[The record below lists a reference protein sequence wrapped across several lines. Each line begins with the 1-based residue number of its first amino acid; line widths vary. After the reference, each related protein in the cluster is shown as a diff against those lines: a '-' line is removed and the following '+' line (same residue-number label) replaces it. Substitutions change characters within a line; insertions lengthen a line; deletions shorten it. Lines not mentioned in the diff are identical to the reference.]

1 MYPKNGTYNIPNE
14 CAICNAVMT
23 ETVDRCLQLMNVTA
37 NETRKNHTESIWKIR
52 VFHGR
57 FLEAFNYNRQSTLT
71 RNSDT
76 TPCPGSR
83 QPTQHSACDISV
95 TRDWKQP
102 VATFGVTA
110 GLHPS
115 RDSTIPSSYPLFLTE
130 QNWVFLSETT
140 EISPTNCRVSAVCP
154 FQVGDKP

>member
-14 CAICNAVMT
+14 CAICNAVMS

-76 TPCPGSR
+76 TPCPGSK

-95 TRDWKQP
+95 TRD
-102 VATFGVTA
+102 
-110 GLHPS
+110 
-115 RDSTIPSSYPLFLTE
+115 
-130 QNWVFLSETT
+130 
-140 EISPTNCRVSAVCP
+140 
-154 FQVGDKP
+154 